1 MSTTR
6 TSCWC
11 APAYNVMIVAGQH
24 DCEMHRALHVAKTL
38 VYRLEKI
45 VHVGWQT
52 DNWFS
57 GYTSEQGGAVVGLS
71 YLAAENPG
79 LLADGAEL
87 TLMVPQSHQCWHCH
101 FTHPTAPDCVD

>member
-1 MSTTR
+1 
-6 TSCWC
+6 
-11 APAYNVMIVAGQH
+11 MIVAGQH

-87 TLMVPQSHQCWHCH
+87 TLMVPQKPPMLALPLHSSDG
-101 FTHPTAPDCVD
+101 P